1 MPFYLLSGAG
11 FSRNWG
17 GILAPEMFNQLI
29 GSSLIDDELRRMLWR
44 DRSFEDVLAA
54 LQAAADDEGKRRYR
68 LLVSEIVG
76 IFNGMTQSFER
87 TFRRAIY
94 TQPGHPAGAK
104 ILAIRLGQQM
114 GTSRH
119 AGHEAPQQFRSQWSD
134 SGPLCG

>member
-29 GSSLIDDELRRMLWR
+29 GSSLVDEELRRMLWR

-54 LQAAADDEGKRRYR
+54 LQLATDDESKRRYK

-76 IFNGMTQSFER
+76 IFNGMSQSFQRREFE
-87 TFRRAIY
+87 FRQLPVIWWLKPFIRGWYFDALF
-94 TQPGHPAGAK
+94 TRQFLAS
-104 ILAIRLGQQM
+104 ILQN
-114 GTSRH
+114 H
-119 AGHEAPQQFRSQWSD
+119 
-134 SGPLCG
+134 